1 MAQGHQTRRI
11 IGADRS
17 KVNGGP
23 IAQDDDLV
31 DIARESLDSN
41 GLSRPPRNLSLDA
54 HGARPSNR
62 SVKVVDG
69 LEWRRFIDMLSC
81 RLRRQV
87 GVVWVQPYDG
97 SATNVYAY
105 KYLVAI
111 LPANPVGQLDRPSHR
126 QEAPTQVSR
135 ARDHGRT
142 HPGRQA
148 APAPTRPRHLSHPPV
163 HGNAAGIRGDT
174 APATPRPRMGSPAT
188 SASRVTRPER
198 LAAPCQVWR
207 CRSRRP
213 DSCTA
218 PRALLRSFDRL
229 KN

>member
-62 SVKVVDG
+62 SVKVVYG

-97 SATNVYAY
+97 STTNVYAY
-105 KYLVAI
+105 KYLVAM
-111 LPANPVGQLDRPSHR
+111 LPANPVGQLDQPSHR

-135 ARDHGRT
+135 ARDHGRQQ
-142 HPGRQA
+142 RQRP
-148 APAPTRPRHLSHPPV
+148 PALGIFLILRYTGMRRESVATLRLRHLDPEWGLRNLGV
-163 HGNAAGIRGDT
+163 KGDK
-174 APATPRPRMGSPAT
+174 
-188 SASRVTRPER
+188 TR
-198 LAAPCQVWR
+198 
-207 CRSRRP
+207 
-213 DSCTA
+213 A
-218 PRALLRSFDRL
+218 PRRAVSSVAL
-229 KN
+229 